1 MKLSTALSDRVVLLT
16 LFMAYRGEFGVRQGS
31 KDGAGI
37 EAESRFKRGSMTGPK
52 PGDGLSGGGGGT

>member
-37 EAESRFKRGSMTGPK
+37 EAESRFKRGIDDRTQAG
-52 PGDGLSGGGGGT
+52 